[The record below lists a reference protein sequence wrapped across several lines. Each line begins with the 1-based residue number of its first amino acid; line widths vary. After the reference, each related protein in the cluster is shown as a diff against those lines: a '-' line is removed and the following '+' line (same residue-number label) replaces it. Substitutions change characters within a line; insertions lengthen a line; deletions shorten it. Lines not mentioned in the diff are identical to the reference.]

1 MSERTPLLSGS
12 VNGPSTTS
20 LPSRR
25 DVQNN
30 LPTKGQ
36 RIKAAQALGAIQ
48 AGKLPYVLLLLYMS
62 ARADETRSQAQL
74 SKILQLLA
82 ESDTL
87 KAAGGPHSR
96 TARLGPEGQKV
107 LENVKAVINATR
119 QWGEAK
125 NGDDLLQNFL
135 VRSFLPLDFPSTNTQ
150 ASTTRRPPMSMSMS
164 MPLLVHPTERC
175 LVTLSV
181 LSSPSAPSQTS

>member
-36 RIKAAQALGAIQ
+36 RIKAAQALGAMQ
-48 AGKLPYVLLLLYMS
+48 AGKLPLVSVYGICFCFT
-62 ARADETRSQAQL
+62 RADEWIRSQAQL
-74 SKILQLLA
+74 SKILQLIA
-82 ESDTL
+82 DADTL
-87 KAAGGPHSR
+87 KAAGGPQSR

-107 LENVKAVINATR
+107 LENVKAVIQATK

-125 NGDDLLQNFL
+125 NGDDLLQNFF
-135 VRSFLPLDFPSTNTQ
+135 VRFEVGYDLT
-150 ASTTRRPPMSMSMS
+150 AA
-164 MPLLVHPTERC
+164 V
-175 LVTLSV
+175 
-181 LSSPSAPSQTS
+181 

>member
-20 LPSRR
+20 LPSTR

-30 LPTKGQ
+30 LPSKGQ
-36 RIKAAQALGAIQ
+36 RIRAAQALGAIQ
-48 AGKLPYVLLLLYMS
+48 AGKLPYVIPPPVTPPHS
-62 ARADETRSQAQL
+62 SRSQAQL
-74 SKILQLLA
+74 SKILQLIA

-87 KAAGGPHSR
+87 KAAGGPLSR

-107 LENVKAVINATR
+107 LENVKAVLNATKK
-119 QWGEAK
+119 WGEAK

-135 VRSFLPLDFPSTNTQ
+135 VRPHIL
-150 ASTTRRPPMSMSMS
+150 R
-164 MPLLVHPTERC
+164 
-175 LVTLSV
+175 
-181 LSSPSAPSQTS
+181 